1 MDLLTKNETL
11 GSQFDISQMN
21 NAKDTLLQQI
31 SLDPLPRKNMKI
43 QGAEEG
49 GTIDVR

>member
-31 SLDPLPRKNMKI
+31 SLDPLPRQNMEI